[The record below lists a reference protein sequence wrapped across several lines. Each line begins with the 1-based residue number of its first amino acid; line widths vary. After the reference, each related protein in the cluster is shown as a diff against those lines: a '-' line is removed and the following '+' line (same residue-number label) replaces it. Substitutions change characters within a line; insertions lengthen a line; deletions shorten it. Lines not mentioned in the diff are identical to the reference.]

1 MWTRRALKSPETLK
15 VFKTFRVSIIVRL
28 VYKSAKL
35 ALLALILMLSG
46 CGKEPVLLTDFFP
59 DMSGSPD
66 WTPAGEAEVYDRENI
81 YDLVNGQ
88 AESFFAYGFEQV
100 AVQRYENDAGVNL
113 DVEVW
118 QLATPA
124 DAYGL
129 FTASIAG
136 APTDVGPSTGSGHRN
151 NGDADPGRRLSFWQD
166 RYLVQVRARSE
177 LNDAALRGFAQAI
190 AMALPVG
197 GETPA
202 LVKRLPPDGLV
213 ERSAVFFHEEISIQN
228 KLWLGGENVLGLSPE
243 TDGVLAQYDLG
254 GETPVWLLLVQYPD
268 ADSAAAGISA
278 LEAGSVDML
287 VSVGLSQSDGAQDNL
302 LGAVFGAIPESM
314 ADQLLAEALQ

>member
-1 MWTRRALKSPETLK
+1 MRTRRALKFPET
-15 VFKTFRVSIIVRL
+15 IVRL
-28 VYKSAKL
+28 VYESAK
-35 ALLALILMLSG
+35 LALILMLSG
-46 CGKEPVLLTDFFP
+46 CRKEPALLTDFFP
-59 DMSGSPD
+59 DMSSSPD

-124 DAYGL
+124 NAYGL

-136 APTDVGPSTGSGHRN
+136 APTDVGPSTLPTVAGHRN

-254 GETPVWLLLVQYPD
+254 GETPVWLLLAQYPD
-268 ADSAAAGISA
+268 ADLAAAGISA

-287 VSVGLSQSDGAQDNL
+287 VSVGAQDNL

>member
-1 MWTRRALKSPETLK
+1 MWTRQKTQTLK
-15 VFKTFRVSIIVRL
+15 VFTRVLAASARETFRVSTI
-28 VYKSAKL
+28 L

-46 CGKEPVLLTDFFP
+46 CGKEPTSPADFFP
-59 DMSGSPD
+59 DMSDSPD
-66 WTPAGEAEVYDRENI
+66 WTSAGEAEVYDHENI

-88 AESFFAYGFEQV
+88 AESFLAYGFEQV

-129 FTASIAG
+129 FSASIAG
-136 APTDVGPSTGSGHRN
+136 APTSVGSPTDPR

-166 RYLVQVRARSE
+166 RYLVQARARPE
-177 LNDAALRGFAQAI
+177 LDDAALRGFAQEI

-228 KLWLGGENVLGLSPE
+228 KLWLGGKNVLGLSPE

-254 GETPVWLLLVQYPD
+254 GETPVWLLLAQYPD
-268 ADSAAAGISA
+268 ADLAAAGISA
-278 LEAGSVDML
+278 LEAASVDMP
-287 VSVGLSQSDGAQDNL
+287 VSVGAQDNL
-302 LGAVFGAIPESM
+302 LGAVFGAIPKSM
-314 ADQLLAEALQ
+314 AEQLLTEALQ

>member
-1 MWTRRALKSPETLK
+1 L
-15 VFKTFRVSIIVRL
+15 KTFRVSTI
-28 VYKSAKL
+28 
-35 ALLALILMLSG
+35 LALILMLSG
-46 CGKEPVLLTDFFP
+46 CEKEPALLTDFFP

-66 WTPAGEAEVYDRENI
+66 WTPAGEAEIYDRENI

-88 AESFFAYGFEQV
+88 AESFFAYGFERV

-136 APTDVGPSTGSGHRN
+136 APTSVGPPTDPR

-228 KLWLGGENVLGLSPE
+228 KLWLGGENVLGLSSE
-243 TDGVLAQYDLG
+243 TDGILAQYDLG

-268 ADSAAAGISA
+268 ADLAAAGISA

>member
-1 MWTRRALKSPETLK
+1 MSSSTLP
-15 VFKTFRVSIIVRL
+15 T
-28 VYKSAKL
+28 
-35 ALLALILMLSG
+35 
-46 CGKEPVLLTDFFP
+46 
-59 DMSGSPD
+59 
-66 WTPAGEAEVYDRENI
+66 
-81 YDLVNGQ
+81 
-88 AESFFAYGFEQV
+88 V
-100 AVQRYENDAGVNL
+100 A
-113 DVEVW
+113 
-118 QLATPA
+118 
-124 DAYGL
+124 
-129 FTASIAG
+129 
-136 APTDVGPSTGSGHRN
+136 GHRN

-254 GETPVWLLLVQYPD
+254 GETPVWLLLAQYPD
-268 ADSAAAGISA
+268 ADLAAAGISA

-287 VSVGLSQSDGAQDNL
+287 VSVGLGQSDGAQDNL